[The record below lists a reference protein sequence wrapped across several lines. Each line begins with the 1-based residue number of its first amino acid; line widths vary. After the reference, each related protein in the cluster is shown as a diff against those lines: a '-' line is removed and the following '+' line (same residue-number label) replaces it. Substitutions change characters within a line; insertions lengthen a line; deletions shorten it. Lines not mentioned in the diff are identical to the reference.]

1 MMNELLKN
9 SLIWRTVAALSAW
22 IGRSPVGR
30 ASAALGRLWRQSFLY
45 GLCAK
50 ILCADSLAERSKTAG
65 LFDRINEGLY
75 RFGQRIGQT
84 VRGSLLYRVYAWIM
98 RKGRESRTLGWLFA
112 GGMTALLLFLIAS
125 YGALD
130 WLLRDVLPLG
140 ALSSVWDEALML
152 FCLVWIV
159 VRRINAPRPL
169 RSAFNTLDVYLIF
182 YLLVGIALLTL
193 TSRFRD
199 INVTGFRASMQYILV
214 FFLVTRLLRDERD
227 LRLMYDTMVLLAFV
241 FALYGIWQFIIGV
254 EIPETWQDRAET
266 AVRTRVFS
274 IFANPNIMGAYMLL
288 FAPMAIG
295 RAYTCKT
302 PAAQTFFWIAGVSM
316 CLGCLFTMTRAAW
329 MALAV
334 AAVLFA
340 LIVDRRLFALMLL
353 AGIAACFLPFVRSRI
368 GYLFTPQFQESNAR
382 AGRGKRWGTAFGY
395 LDEKYAWKT
404 GLGYGMFGGAVAA
417 QNQINPDYNY
427 MYVDN
432 YYVKILVENGIVG
445 LTAFLTSVLGVLWT
459 GVRSIARSSRTGD
472 KPLCAGMFAG
482 LVGILIHSFFESL
495 WEEPYMMALFFAVA
509 GMLVFAGF
517 LNREKEKSL

>member
-1 MMNELLKN
+1 MNALLKN
-9 SLIWRTVAALSAW
+9 SLVWRTVAALAALL
-22 IGRSPVGR
+22 GRSPIGR

-45 GLCAK
+45 GVCAKLLCAEGFAAK
-50 ILCADSLAERSKTAG
+50 SKTAG
-65 LFDRINEGLY
+65 LFDRLNGALC
-75 RFGQRIGQT
+75 RLGQRIGPAL
-84 VRGSLLYRVYAWIM
+84 RESLLYRVYARVM
-98 RKGRESRTLGWLFA
+98 RKGRESLTLGWLFG
-112 GGMTALLLFLIAS
+112 GGMTAILLTLIAS
-125 YGALD
+125 YALLD
-130 WLLRDVLPLG
+130 WLLRDVLMLG
-140 ALSSVWDEALML
+140 AISSVWDEALML
-152 FCLVWIV
+152 LCLCWIV
-159 VRRINAPRPL
+159 YRRVHTDKPL
-169 RSAFNTLDVYLIF
+169 RSAFTSLDVYLIF

-193 TSRFRD
+193 TSRFWD
-199 INVTGFRASMQYILV
+199 INVTGFRASMQYMLV
-214 FFLVTRLLRDERD
+214 FFLVTRLLRDEND
-227 LRLMYDTMVLLAFV
+227 LRLMYDVMVLLAFA
-241 FALYGIWQFIIGV
+241 FALCGIWQFIVGV
-254 EIPETWQDRAET
+254 DIPENWQDKAET

-302 PAAQTFFWIAGVSM
+302 PAAQTFFWLAGIAM

-382 AGRGKRWGTAFGY
+382 AGRGKRWETAFGY
-395 LDEKYAWKT
+395 LDEHYAWGT

-417 QNQINPDYNY
+417 QNPINPDYNY

-445 LTAFLTSVLGVLWT
+445 LVAFLTSVLGLLWN
-459 GVRSIARSSRTGD
+459 GVRAVARSSRTGN

-517 LNREKEKSL
+517 GEKEETL

>member
-1 MMNELLKN
+1 MNELLKN
-9 SLIWRTVAALSAW
+9 STVWRTVAALAAW

-30 ASAALGRLWRQSFLY
+30 ASAALGRLWRQSAIY
-45 GLCAK
+45 GFFARL
-50 ILCADSLAERSKTAG
+50 LLAEDLASRSKTAG
-65 LFDRINEGLY
+65 LLDGLNAALC
-75 RFGQRIGQT
+75 RLGQRVMPA
-84 VRGSLLYRVYAWIM
+84 VRASLLYRLYAWVM
-98 RKGRESRTLGWLFA
+98 RKGRESRTLGRLFA
-112 GGMTALLLFLIAS
+112 GGMTAILLALIAS
-125 YGALD
+125 YAALD
-130 WLLRDVLPLG
+130 WLLRDVLTLG
-140 ALSSVWDEALML
+140 AISSVWDEALML
-152 FCLVWIV
+152 LCLCWIV
-159 VRRINAPRPL
+159 VRRVNTEKPL
-169 RSAFNTLDVYLIF
+169 RSAFTSTDVYLVF
-182 YLLVGIALLTL
+182 YLLVGAALLTL
-193 TSRFRD
+193 TARFWD
-199 INVTGFRASMQYILV
+199 VNITGFRASMQYILI
-214 FFLVTRLLRDERD
+214 FFLVTRLLRNEDD
-227 LRLMYDTMVLLAFV
+227 LRLMYDTMVLLAFA

-274 IFANPNIMGAYMLL
+274 IFANPNIMAAYMLL

-302 PAAQTFFWIAGVSM
+302 PAAQTFFWLAGVCM

-329 MALAV
+329 MALAI

-382 AGRGKRWGTAFGY
+382 AGRGKRWETAFGY
-395 LDEKYAWKT
+395 LDESYAWGT

-417 QNQINPDYNY
+417 QNPINPDYNY

-432 YYVKILVENGIVG
+432 YYVKILVENGVAG
-445 LTAFLTSVLGVLWT
+445 LTAFLTSVLGLLVN
-459 GVRSIARSSRTGD
+459 GVRAVARASRTGN
-472 KPLCAGMFAG
+472 KPMCAGMFAG

-509 GMLVFAGF
+509 GMLIFAGF
-517 LNREKEKSL
+517 LNREEKTA